1 MYRGSLN
8 PLSDGTTSSYPHTS
22 HSINSKVLIYLT
34 THQDQSS
41 SHPPRTNTPL
51 TPLTQVT
58 LMLRPL
64 LPNKNRLLHLDPRPP
79 LQPIRHP
86 LDIRLLINSNAP
98 QPLTRLASLVVHHGV
113 VPVSGAIPQNANGDL
128 LAAPASLFAGG
139 VGAEEGGHYVC
150 FVFVGVV
157 GGVGSGDV
165 FEIGG

>member
-1 MYRGSLN
+1 
-8 PLSDGTTSSYPHTS
+8 
-22 HSINSKVLIYLT
+22 
-34 THQDQSS
+34 
-41 SHPPRTNTPL
+41 
-51 TPLTQVT
+51 
-58 LMLRPL
+58 MLRPL
-64 LPNKNRLLHLDPRPP
+64 LPNKSRLLHLDPRPP

-113 VPVSGAIPQNANGDL
+113 VPVSGAIPPNANGDL

-165 FEIGG
+165 FEIGGWGDGSVEGCEDVVVEVGEDDFGFLVVVVLGVGLGLILCGGHDVFLVWYSTDLCE